1 MYEVK
6 IRYNTNA
13 VNSDDLHWRV
23 IIDGVEHLARE
34 VSINT
39 PTHTTKDF
47 IKEVGEKWHITT
59 KCKSIVWKGNVC
71 IIN

>member
-13 VNSDDLHWRV
+13 KNSDDLHWRV
-23 IIDGVEHLARE
+23 LIDGKEFLAKNVE
-34 VSINT
+34 INT
-39 PTHTTKDF
+39 PTYTTKDF

-59 KCKSIVWKGNVC
+59 KANSITWKGDVC
-71 IIN
+71 EIN